1 MITSFNVFYLV
12 IAFKS
17 TQNQLYI
24 LTLFIYFFSLVITP
38 LTTLTV
44 LSYLGYVVK
53 TKLTKRT
60 SKKVTHNSEWDR
72 IQLRSMSSD
81 TDIRLIDYT
90 IIDPVTGLVL
100 PEISYIN
107 TCGTKSTNDIIDH
120 FDLSCW
126 YVKKKYVSF
135 SIFGVV
141 SVLDQNLHYT
151 RL

>member
-1 MITSFNVFYLV
+1 MRPV
-12 IAFKS
+12 
-17 TQNQLYI
+17 
-24 LTLFIYFFSLVITP
+24 
-38 LTTLTV
+38 
-44 LSYLGYVVK
+44 
-53 TKLTKRT
+53 
-60 SKKVTHNSEWDR
+60 
-72 IQLRSMSSD
+72 SSD

-107 TCGTKSTNDIIDH
+107 TCGTESTNDIIDH

-126 YVKKKYVSF
+126 YVKKKNMFSF

-141 SVLDQNLHYT
+141 SVLDNLHYT